1 MRERI
6 EQLEAANN
14 QVMPEI
20 KDSVTTEVITDLKQ
34 KINIASKKLKEKDYE
49 LQTLK
54 SEVLAAKDNFAK
66 VQLEIMASE

>member
-6 EQLEAANN
+6 EQLEANN
-14 QVMPEI
+14 QVMPEV
-20 KDSVTTEVITDLKQ
+20 DSVTTEVITDLKQ

>member
-6 EQLEAANN
+6 EQLEANN
-14 QVMPEI
+14 VVTPEV
-20 KDSVTTEVITDLKQ
+20 DSVTTEVITDLKQ

>member
-6 EQLEAANN
+6 EQLEANN
-14 QVMPEI
+14 QVMPEV

>member
-6 EQLEAANN
+6 EQLEANN
-14 QVMPEI
+14 QVMPEV
-20 KDSVTTEVITDLKQ
+20 DSVTTEVITNLKQ